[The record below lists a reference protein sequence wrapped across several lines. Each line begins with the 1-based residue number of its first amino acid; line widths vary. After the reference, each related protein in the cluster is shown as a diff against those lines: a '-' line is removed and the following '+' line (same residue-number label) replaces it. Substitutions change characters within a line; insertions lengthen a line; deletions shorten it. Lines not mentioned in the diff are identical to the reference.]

1 MNDADSTA
9 SPGSPSDPDR
19 NPRIPRP
26 LHGSVLIL
34 LALASSSAYLT
45 RHCLAVANT
54 TIQKELDLNS
64 EQMGYVFSLFA
75 LGYMIFQ
82 IPGGVIGLRI
92 GTRNALS
99 LFSVLWSVITV
110 WSSLAYSLVPL
121 LASRLFFGL
130 AQAGLVP
137 NTAQVIKDWFPS
149 RWQGSV
155 SSMIVVA
162 MPLGGAMTFWLT
174 GVLIEFMHW
183 RSIFQIYS
191 LVGIAWAI
199 AFWLVFRTRPE
210 DHPLVETESQTGKSF
225 ESQDDPTTETPPGV
239 MAVIEE
245 NRDDN
250 DDLAGPDRL
259 NLWRLMA
266 HSSILWMCVQA
277 PFRAAGF
284 NLFVTFFPEFL
295 ERAHGL
301 SPTEAGKMATW
312 PFVGV
317 MVGGLL
323 GGQLIDLVQRKT
335 GNRTLSRGGVAFCSL
350 TITTALTIAAAFA
363 TTPSQLLWLITLGAG
378 FSGIASP
385 AVWCGLID
393 LGGRK
398 TAVVSGASNMIGCLA
413 GVAFTPLVG
422 ILVDAIKINGSGWE
436 LLILVHAG
444 FYGCSALAFSM
455 VRIPDRPVTET
466 ETSDEPDRDEN
477 PDMWPLPFEDAD

>member
-1 MNDADSTA
+1 MNDADSA
-9 SPGSPSDPDR
+9 GSPGSPSDPGR
-19 NPRIPRP
+19 NVRIPRP

-82 IPGGVIGLRI
+82 IPGGVVGLRI
-92 GTRNALS
+92 GTRNALP

-110 WSSLAYSLVPL
+110 WSSLVYSLVPL
-121 LASRLFFGL
+121 LASRLTFGL

-155 SSMIVVA
+155 SSMIGVA
-162 MPLGGAMTFWLT
+162 MSLGGAMTFWLT

-210 DHPLVETESQTGKSF
+210 EHPLVESGPQTGDSLDS
-225 ESQDDPTTETPPGV
+225 EDDPTTETLPD
-239 MAVIEE
+239 VIAGIEK
-245 NRDDN
+245 NRD
-250 DDLAGPDRL
+250 DDLAGPNQL
-259 NLWRLMA
+259 GLWRLMA

-277 PFRAAGF
+277 PFRAAGY

-317 MVGGLL
+317 IVGGLL

-335 GNRTLSRGGVAFCSL
+335 GNRTLSRIGVAFFSL

-398 TAVVSGASNMIGCLA
+398 AAVVSGASNMIGCLA

-422 ILVDAIKINGSGWE
+422 ILVDAIKINGSGWD

-444 FYGCSALAFSM
+444 FYGCSALAFSV

-466 ETSDEPDRDEN
+466 ETSDESDRDKR
-477 PDMWPLPFEDAD
+477 PTPFEDADG